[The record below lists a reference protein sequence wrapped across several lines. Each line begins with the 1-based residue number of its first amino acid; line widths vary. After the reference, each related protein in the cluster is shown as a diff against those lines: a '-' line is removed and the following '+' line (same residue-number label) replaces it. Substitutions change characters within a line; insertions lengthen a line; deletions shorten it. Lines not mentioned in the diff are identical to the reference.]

1 VLEKTGSAPLS
12 GAAAAALYGTW
23 TYIGTR
29 ILNNGIDQFPTA
41 FHAVSDSFPGFVGHT
56 AKAMPGMESENK
68 EQGKRASIVRRLGNA
83 ALTHLR
89 RGVTAY
95 TAAGMYLISA
105 GMQGQPSAERRRIGS
120 SLSRDGALVM
130 GLMTTGIAEAVQT
143 IGKVHPGVS
152 EQIQQN
158 AKNPLVWY
166 GLAGA
171 IMLRE
176 WWKNRQPSAESEVS
190 N

>member
-1 VLEKTGSAPLS
+1 
-12 GAAAAALYGTW
+12 
-23 TYIGTR
+23 
-29 ILNNGIDQFPTA
+29 
-41 FHAVSDSFPGFVGHT
+41 
-56 AKAMPGMESENK
+56 
-68 EQGKRASIVRRLGNA
+68 
-83 ALTHLR
+83 
-89 RGVTAY
+89 
-95 TAAGMYLISA
+95 
-105 GMQGQPSAERRRIGS
+105 
-120 SLSRDGALVM
+120 LSRDGALVM